1 MGESSPSLKVC
12 SVCGGDQFTMNQFYH
27 ESGILLY
34 WSAQTDVA
42 ENLWPRLNQGRKRLA
57 LSSFAAGSKR
67 AKISVGFDC
76 GSLSSAMFSPKDG
89 RLFRQMESSLV
100 NKRVR

>member
-42 ENLWPRLNQGRKRLA
+42 ENLWPRLNQGRNVLRSRVPPRVQNERKYRLDLIVA
-57 LSSFAAGSKR
+57 LYHRQCLVQRTVA
-67 AKISVGFDC
+67 
-76 GSLSSAMFSPKDG
+76 FSG
-89 RLFRQMESSLV
+89 RWNLLR
-100 NKRVR
+100 